1 MYIMEYDKDFIF
13 KKLKPRE
20 VNRRER
26 RGSLIVLPKK
36 KEEEK
41 VIIGEPIKIELEVI
55 DLGKIE

>member
-20 VNRRER
+20 ENRRER